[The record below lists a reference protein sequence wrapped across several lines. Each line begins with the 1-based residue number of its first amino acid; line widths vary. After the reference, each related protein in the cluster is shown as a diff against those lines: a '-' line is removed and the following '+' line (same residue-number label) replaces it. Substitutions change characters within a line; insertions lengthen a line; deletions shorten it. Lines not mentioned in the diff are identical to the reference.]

1 MKEQIKPSISQDDIV
16 AAISKMI
23 NRKEYPNVL
32 VTSVKGFSLIRKFP
46 GYSPNFLYEKQIIEN
61 EMGHIEGLVVQVI
74 TDFPSDIMYIEC
86 DKS

>member
-1 MKEQIKPSISQDDIV
+1 MKEQVKPSISQNDIV
-16 AAISKMI
+16 DAISKMV

-46 GYSPNFLYEKQIIEN
+46 GYSPNFLYGKQIIEN

-74 TDFPSDIMYIEC
+74 IDLPHDIMYIGY